1 MTASTG
7 SWCVS
12 WGSWM
17 LPLTPCVH
25 EPGFLT
31 ADDFYF
37 KKTVL
42 DRGEPGYFLERHM
55 LANMQEILT
64 SPAPYL
70 TAALCN
76 SQVNRPLPCLPACLP
91 SLVCA
96 FVNVHAH
103 TLANLGVPTPPRCTY
118 ITYLCIHLCM
128 LRLPTPGD
136 SNATFLYI
144 PAGFCNTSDG

>member
-1 MTASTG
+1 
-7 SWCVS
+7 
-12 WGSWM
+12 M

-76 SQVNRPLPCLPACLP
+76 SQVNHPLPCLHACLP
-91 SLVCA
+91 SFPVVRLCER
-96 FVNVHAH
+96 VHSH
-103 TLANLGVPTPPRCTY
+103 TLAGCQLQESLRHLAH
-118 ITYLCIHLCM
+118 IMYLCKHVCM
-128 LRLPTPGD
+128 LRLPTSGD

-144 PAGFCNTSDG
+144 PVGSLQLLG